1 MNKANSIVSSE
12 VMECLFLF
20 LLSYYTIRKIK
31 IFDPKVSYLET
42 VSYQRWGLPF
52 NIQNKQHISQIIMI
66 L

>member
-1 MNKANSIVSSE
+1 MNKANPIVSSE
-12 VMECLFLF
+12 VMECLF

-31 IFDPKVSYLET
+31 IFDPKVSYLEI